1 MSKLDNSRHRA
12 TLGQGPTHNY
22 PHLSAASCLGSQ
34 APHAAT
40 LYLQTIYGIYISTL
54 QHRDTHGQYN
64 VKGCKGPKKWSRN
77 IDFADIMNRYRSLA
91 MNLNKS
97 YPLIL
102 RTGCPTIEYSL
113 CFGCFLGFQCSY
125 RCLFYHFSTAQEM
138 TIPKLT
144 LLSSLRLTLIKLQSK
159 TWGKLDLDIIF
170 WYIQSL
176 SKLYLNP
183 ICLTFCSVTWSI
195 FDVGRKVRW
204 VLESSSPG
212 LLKNGKMNLCM
223 STGSR
228 ENKQNKVRTQ
238 LWDTLYDKDKALCCP
253 ARPGP
258 GHRIVSL
265 LTTLRH
271 YLPAPG
277 HCHCHCCSIVTLGG
291 ECDQHQ
297 TQELSPAAFWHKFGC

>member
-1 MSKLDNSRHRA
+1 MKTIIFEIPLFF
-12 TLGQGPTHNY
+12 GPPCRY
-22 PHLSAASCLGSQ
+22 F
-34 APHAAT
+34 
-40 LYLQTIYGIYISTL
+40 IS
-54 QHRDTHGQYN
+54 
-64 VKGCKGPKKWSRN
+64 
-77 IDFADIMNRYRSLA
+77 
-91 MNLNKS
+91 
-97 YPLIL
+97 
-102 RTGCPTIEYSL
+102 TGCPTIEYSL

-212 LLKNGKMNLCM
+212 LLKNGKILLCK
-223 STGSR
+223 SSGSW
-228 ENKQNKVRTQ
+228 ENNQNKVNTQ
-238 LWDTLYDKDKALCCP
+238 LWDTLYVCNQ
-253 ARPGP
+253 GP
-258 GHRIVSL
+258 GTEMQTHL
-265 LTTLRH
+265 LMMVCRLQLWWYQSGTIYWIH
-271 YLPAPG
+271 
-277 HCHCHCCSIVTLGG
+277 
-291 ECDQHQ
+291 
-297 TQELSPAAFWHKFGC
+297 SPLCRVCPRWSSAQQLVVFTIIYR

>member
-1 MSKLDNSRHRA
+1 MYFILN
-12 TLGQGPTHNY
+12 
-22 PHLSAASCLGSQ
+22 
-34 APHAAT
+34 
-40 LYLQTIYGIYISTL
+40 
-54 QHRDTHGQYN
+54 
-64 VKGCKGPKKWSRN
+64 
-77 IDFADIMNRYRSLA
+77 FRY
-91 MNLNKS
+91 
-97 YPLIL
+97 
-102 RTGCPTIEYSL
+102 TGCPTIEYSL

-212 LLKNGKMNLCM
+212 LLKNGKILLCK
-223 STGSR
+223 SSVSW
-228 ENKQNKVRTQ
+228 ENNQNKVNTQ
-238 LWDTLYDKDKALCCP
+238 LWDTLYIDLKVIPIGPTHLPLPPLAS
-253 ARPGP
+253 PGQVHP
-258 GHRIVSL
+258 IS
-265 LTTLRH
+265 
-271 YLPAPG
+271 
-277 HCHCHCCSIVTLGG
+277 
-291 ECDQHQ
+291 
-297 TQELSPAAFWHKFGC
+297 